1 MGPIKNFNQFLNSV
15 NEDKALIATNDPH
28 LSEEMCEKIDELM
41 REMLN
46 EMKACHEDE
55 TDRTARG
62 YLAESKEYIT
72 GSLATLTRNCESY
85 IKGTNEGELYDVKK
99 KVKKGKMHDLLGVP
113 QDKEIADVY
122 KDPKKLAQ
130 DLVKATGGDQKEATG
145 MLAFAA
151 NINPANNIFDQALK
165 AMKDI

>member
-1 MGPIKNFNQFLNSV
+1 MKSIKNFSEFVNQV
-15 NEDKALIATNDPH
+15 NEEKSLIARNSTH
-28 LSEEMCEKIDELM
+28 LSEEMYEKIDELM

-46 EMKACHEDE
+46 EMKSCHEDE

-62 YLAESKEYIT
+62 YLAECKEYVT
-72 GSLATLTRNCESY
+72 GSLATLTRECESY
-85 IKGTNEGELYDVKK
+85 TRAANEGELYDVKK
-99 KVKKGKMHDLLGVP
+99 DVKKGKMHDLLGVP

-130 DLVKATGGDQKEATG
+130 DLVKATDGDQKEATG

-151 NINPANNIFDQALK
+151 NINPANNIFDKALK
-165 AMKDI
+165 AMKEI